1 MGFLDK
7 LRSLLIEDVDD
18 TEMDDDVKVE
28 EVIEDVKV
36 NVDPIESIV
45 EEMQDEEVAD
55 EPKVEEVVEKV
66 VVKEEKM
73 HTIDL
78 AANHRKEEVKAKRE
92 RMIREDAASFILHP
106 VVSPMYGK
114 KGEDIKV
121 EPKAKVE
128 VKTKTKKDDPLTTVI
143 SPFYGKCM
151 NENKEETK
159 TVMEQVAFEETNVE
173 EETSENKEFNYV
185 EASQEMVIPLQDLLG
200 DDQNDN
206 TVQISLFND
215 DNFTNQDKE

>member
-7 LRSLLIEDVDD
+7 LKNLLI
-18 TEMDDDVKVE
+18 DDDEINDEYDDEVNVQEIE
-28 EVIEDVKV
+28 EEVKV

-45 EEMQDEEVAD
+45 EEMQDEKEIEV
-55 EPKVEEVVEKV
+55 ETEVVEEVK
-66 VVKEEKM
+66 VKEEKM

-78 AANHRKEEVKAKRE
+78 KSNARKEESKNVAKRQ
-92 RMIREDAASFILHP
+92 REDAASFILHP

-121 EPKAKVE
+121 EPKVKKE
-128 VKTKTKKDDPLTTVI
+128 VKRSNKIEDPLTSVI
-143 SPFYGKCM
+143 SPFFGKTSNKVKEENRIEEEIVTAQVQ
-151 NENKEETK
+151 NEN
-159 TVMEQVAFEETNVE
+159 NILN
-173 EETSENKEFNYV
+173 ENSDINYV
-185 EASQEMVIPLQDLLG
+185 EASQEMVISLQDLLG

-215 DNFTNQDKE
+215 DNFENQDKE